1 MKAVKTHQA
10 NIIPNQ
16 MARKYLYDIYFRR
29 SPPKCGREL
38 LFLTRNTM
46 KLILLL
52 STLAVAAGF
61 APGFVGR
68 QASPLFAD
76 LKSGTVKW

>member
-1 MKAVKTHQA
+1 
-10 NIIPNQ
+10 
-16 MARKYLYDIYFRR
+16 
-29 SPPKCGREL
+29 
-38 LFLTRNTM
+38 M
-46 KLILLL
+46 KLTALTFL

-76 LKSGTVKW
+76 LKSGTVKWCVTGVTSCCDGTHFAFDLLLDSPLFPFTDTPPYFVS